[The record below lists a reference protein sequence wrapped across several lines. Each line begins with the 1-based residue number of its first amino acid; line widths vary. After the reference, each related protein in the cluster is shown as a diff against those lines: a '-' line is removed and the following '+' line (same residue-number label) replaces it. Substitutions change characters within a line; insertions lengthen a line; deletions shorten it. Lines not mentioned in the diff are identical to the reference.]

1 MSIKDKYVKRYFFL
15 SILFMVLFFVF
26 WKLVPYGN
34 NPVKDQ
40 QQFQN
45 SVLKLDNSFDV
56 CSQKVFQALEID
68 SLLSWDDLS
77 SLVDKS
83 QYITYI
89 YKNNKLIFW
98 NGNELSPE
106 IFDTLQN
113 DISDIRHYKNGWFF
127 IFSREHLGWKI
138 INYKNIVKEYSFSNE
153 YLKNENSGFFDL
165 NEAPFLTKNDEGG
178 FLIKNNTGEGIIYL
192 NTNDIELVG
201 GRLMTLLLL
210 TFLLGWLWVAL
221 FVIHLQLGFFRS
233 LNNSIITWFCIAASL
248 FLLYGI
254 IAVWGIP
261 TVLKWSQYFALWHP
275 LLPFIQSKGMV
286 ILFIEFILAFS
297 FVFAKESYNVPSSK
311 NSSVIKIAFIALIN
325 FLSLFALLYLFNK
338 FYVFTLKPHDNAI
351 GFLFRRDFIELFF
364 ISGIAISIYFI
375 QNAFINFIR
384 LNKQTITYYLVFTLI
399 FTMVIFLLLRTQF
412 LFYLALFFIQSLFIL
427 IVYYTPQD
435 KTISFLRYLLLVVL
449 LSVGFAVIINSSYS
463 LLKNQFHVELIKKL
477 MVNRDYDLEKK
488 YDRIHKKIKQDK
500 LVGIMLKDSV
510 PEAGLINY
518 LRKKYFNSSFKSYDI
533 QLTICRAQDMLEIR
547 PERNLVG
554 CDDYFKGLLLNSGA
568 YKLTSSLSLM
578 NEQGESR
585 YYLGQIELQN
595 DSTGT
600 TKLYVEMF
608 SSIIPS
614 GLGYP
619 ELLVNS
625 NNQIDL
631 SGYSVAKFHQ
641 NTLLYKMGEYN
652 YHSSYS
658 FMQQYPNSRFFYLN
672 KYLHYKLRVN
682 GSDILIVSRPVR
694 SYAEQT
700 ATFSL
705 LFILFSFLAILLY
718 FFTVGIKQISSFKY
732 SFRTRLQVF
741 IMATLIILFVL
752 LSAISGYYFND
763 IRQAYIM
770 NQLNEKTKSV
780 LIELQ
785 DKFSG
790 SDFPKGIDKMYLQD
804 QLQKFSIVFFTDIN
818 IYEKTGTLLATSRPR
833 VFETGLLSTLINP
846 DSYQQVMINKKLFY
860 ITEEHIGTLKYY
872 SAYVPLVIDSGDAEG
887 ILNLPYFARQSEIKR
902 SFLPMLYNFLNIF
915 VIIGIFGTFLALIV
929 AKLLTRPLAML
940 QQSLSEI
947 RIDKKNEPL
956 VWKNDDE
963 IGHLIEE
970 YNLMVKKLEESA
982 NLIKQSE
989 RESAWREVAQQV
1001 AHEIRNPLTP
1011 MKLNI
1016 QYLQKLYRDSKPDF
1030 DEKWKSLS
1038 LSLIDQ
1044 IETLNEVA
1052 ATFSDLARNSSA
1064 KKERIDILPL
1074 VISAVELYSNREK
1087 VQVTINTNLQQAMVL
1102 ARQSELLRVFNNL
1115 IKNAVQSVIP
1125 QGGKV
1130 TISITKDGDYY
1141 EVRIEDT
1148 GGGIPAD
1155 MKDKIFQPYF
1165 TTKSG
1170 GTGIGLAIVKT
1181 IVDEMNGQLFFE
1193 SQSGKGSVFVV
1204 RLKEEK

>member
-1 MSIKDKYVKRYFFL
+1 MNINDKYLKRYFFL
-15 SILFMVLFFVF
+15 SILFMVLFFLI
-26 WKLVPYGN
+26 WKVVPYGN
-34 NPVKDQ
+34 NPGKDQ

-45 SVLKLDNSFDV
+45 SILKLENSFDV

-77 SLVDKS
+77 SLVDKNL
-83 QYITYI
+83 YTTYI
-89 YKNNKLIFW
+89 YKNNQLIFW

-106 IFDTLQN
+106 NFDTIQN

-127 IFSREHLGWKI
+127 IFSREHSGWRI

-153 YLKNENSGFFDL
+153 YIKRKKSGIFNL
-165 NEAPFLTKNDEGG
+165 NEALILTKSNEGG
-178 FLIKNNTGEGIIYL
+178 FLIKNNTGKGIIYL
-192 NTNDIELVG
+192 NTNDIGLVSNH
-201 GRLMTLLLL
+201 LMTLLLL

-221 FVIHLQLGFFRS
+221 FFIHLQLVVFRK
-233 LNNSIITWFCIAASL
+233 LNNSIITWFSIAISL
-248 FLLYGI
+248 LLLYFI
-254 IAVWGIP
+254 INIWGIP
-261 TVLKWSQYFALWHP
+261 SVLKWSQYFTPWHP
-275 LLPFIQSKGMV
+275 LLPFIQTKGMI
-286 ILFIEFILAFS
+286 ILFIEFLLAFS
-297 FVFAKESYNVPSSK
+297 FLFAKESYSVTSSE
-311 NSSVIKIAFIALIN
+311 NSSVVKTALIALLN
-325 FLSLFALLYLFNK
+325 FLSLFVLLYLFNK

-364 ISGIAISIYFI
+364 ISGIAISIYFL
-375 QNAFINFIR
+375 QTTFINYIK
-384 LNKQTITYYLVFTLI
+384 LNKQTITYYIVFTLI
-399 FTMVIFLLLRTQF
+399 FMMAIFLFLRTQF

-427 IVYYTPQD
+427 IIYYTPQD
-435 KTISFLRYLLLVVL
+435 KNISFLRYLLLVVL
-449 LSVGFAVIINSSYS
+449 LSVGFAVIVNDSYS
-463 LLKNQFHVELIKKL
+463 LLKNQFHVEIIKKL
-477 MVNRDYDLEKK
+477 LINRDYNLEKK
-488 YDRIHKKIKQDK
+488 YELTHKKILQDK
-500 LVGIMLKDSV
+500 LVGEMLEDSV
-510 PEAGLINY
+510 SENRLINY
-518 LRKKYFNSSFKSYDI
+518 LRNKYFNNSFKNYDI
-533 QLTICRAQDMLEIR
+533 QLTICQAKDMLEIR
-547 PERNLVG
+547 PEGNLVG
-554 CDDYFKGLLLNSGA
+554 CDEYFKGLLLNSEA
-568 YKLTSSLSLM
+568 NTITSSLALM

-595 DSTGT
+595 DSSGT

-608 SSIIPS
+608 SSIVPS

-658 FMQQYPNSRFFYLN
+658 FMQQYPNNHFFYLN

-682 GSDILIVSRPVR
+682 GNDVLIVSRPVR

-705 LFILFSFLAILLY
+705 LFLLFSFLAILLY

-790 SDFPKGIDKMYLQD
+790 SDFPNGIDKTYLQE

-860 ITEEHIGTLKYY
+860 ITEEHIGTLKYF
-872 SAYVPLVIDSGDAEG
+872 SAYVPLVIDSGDAKG

-1052 ATFSDLARNSSA
+1052 ATFSDLARNSSV
-1064 KKERIDILPL
+1064 KKESVDILPL

-1087 VQVTINTNLQQAMVL
+1087 VQISINTNLQQALVL

-1115 IKNAVQSVIP
+1115 IKNAVQSVMP
-1125 QGGKV
+1125 HGGKV
-1130 TISITKDGDYY
+1130 TITITKDGGYY

-1148 GGGIPAD
+1148 GDGIPED
-1155 MKDKIFQPYF
+1155 MKDRIFQPYF

-1181 IVDEMNGQLFFE
+1181 IVDEMNGQLSFE

-1204 RLKEEK
+1204 RLKAEK